1 MIEPFEYEQTKT
13 QVNLRESVVKNDH
26 LDETMLDRPLRKL
39 NHFKKKAE
47 HESFLDLQRPF
58 TTAFEKSVGRVKDS
72 DNAKS
77 HFQDEFLASKGS
89 MVTDYETKESEGVL
103 NRENASVLIG
113 RYLDSQVQY
122 VPPIMDTVNSVENIK
137 ASDPVL
143 QPGITFIDSRKNMAT
158 RLQ

>member
-1 MIEPFEYEQTKT
+1 MIEPFEYEQTKS
-13 QVNLRESVVKNDH
+13 QVAIRDSTVKNDR
-26 LDETMLDRPLRKL
+26 LDESALDTPLRKL
-39 NHFKKKAE
+39 NHFKKKSE
-47 HESFLDLQRPF
+47 HQSFLDLQRPF
-58 TTAFEKSVGRVKDS
+58 SNAFEKSVGRVQDS

-89 MVTDYETKESEGVL
+89 MVTDYDTRESKEVMD
-103 NRENASVLIG
+103 RENASVLIAH
-113 RYLDSQVQY
+113 YLDKQVQY
-122 VPPIMDTVNSVENIK
+122 VPPIMDTTKSVENIK